1 LRADKV
7 AVLTTAKVKQM
18 RASQKGLWR
27 EKVQRQLEIIGH
39 WRKSGQSIA
48 AWAKVH
54 GVDPKLLM
62 GWVAYEGR
70 WLRALQTEADHGP
83 TPTGSRATANT
94 VKGFVAA
101 HSVTRQLPGVSNQ
114 RTTCGSSQGVAAPAA
129 TRSFVRIEYPQ
140 AGSGVVLHW
149 PVDDVQALASWLK
162 AMNA

>member
-1 LRADKV
+1 
-7 AVLTTAKVKQM
+7 M